1 MTPPKLAIAT
11 LHYPWDNSVR
21 VSASRFFF
29 CPGANGAWLVHGSR
43 FYLLSVCK
51 HREAAFFCL
60 SEQTFFLSI
69 YLSISTTAPQ
79 IAHLKLPLAF
89 NLVIAYMLML
99 AKIHLYVVNLPSNVL
114 FLSQLL

>member
-1 MTPPKLAIAT
+1 MCANIERQPF
-11 LHYPWDNSVR
+11 SV
-21 VSASRFFF
+21 
-29 CPGANGAWLVHGSR
+29 
-43 FYLLSVCK
+43 YLNK
-51 HREAAFFCL
+51 H
-60 SEQTFFLSI
+60 FFLSI

>member
-1 MTPPKLAIAT
+1 M
-11 LHYPWDNSVR
+11 
-21 VSASRFFF
+21 
-29 CPGANGAWLVHGSR
+29 HGLYMDLG
-43 FYLLSVCK
+43 FILTSVCK

-60 SEQTFFLSI
+60 SEQTIFLSI